1 MTGPG
6 EELAATVNDA
16 WARHEQGV
24 RGELDELVTVLDR
37 IPAGDVIDADGAIAQ
52 RLHDLIGV
60 LGIFG
65 FTPASREARTLLTG
79 MRAGSVSP
87 SEAVAAVHQVRRLI
101 A

>member
-1 MTGPG
+1 MTGAG
-6 EELAATVNDA
+6 EELAATTSDA

-24 RGELDELVTVLDR
+24 RAELDELAATLDR
-37 IPAGDVIDADGAIAQ
+37 IPAQGVIDQDGTIAQ